1 VKTLPV
7 LSTSTI
13 INLPVDGTRPID
25 QVVIEVV
32 NNGSAGAACYLT
44 GLANSASPQTVIIEE
59 LFELQYRETLSKTY
73 PIVEDLFQ
81 FNFVYSQEQL
91 KIQVFLVDVNGV
103 WTAVNLDVFQVSR
116 ITSEI
121 RDNVSVTSTD
131 FAAISFMR
139 SPAFTIPQGLAAE
152 IRPAALDILSKR
164 PVRYMVVAG
173 GTLDGTFENF
183 PTPTTDIP
191 VTDTALL
198 VNYTCTTVT
207 GGKVIMQGTGSGIS
221 GAYANLAVN
230 LLNER
235 LSYELQDEPVTLVVN
250 SLSGDDD
257 LAVTFKM
264 SEQW

>member
-1 VKTLPV
+1 MTLPV
-7 LSTSTI
+7 LSTNTI

-25 QVVIEVV
+25 QVVIKVV
-32 NNGSAGAACYLT
+32 NNGSAGAFCYIT
-44 GLANSASPQTVIIEE
+44 GLSNSVSPQAIFVEE
-59 LFELQYRETLSKTY
+59 LFELQYQETLSKTY
-73 PIVEDLFQ
+73 VMVEDLFQ
-81 FNFVYSQEQL
+81 FNFVYSQEQM
-91 KIQVFLVDVNGV
+91 KIQVFLVDVDGV
-103 WTAVNLDVFQVSR
+103 WTAVDLEVFQVSR

-139 SPAFTIPQGLAAE
+139 RPGFAIPQGLAAE
-152 IRPAALDILSKR
+152 IRPAALDVMSKR
-164 PVRYMVVAG
+164 PVRYMIVAG
-173 GTLDGTFENF
+173 GTLDGTFENY
-183 PTPTTDIP
+183 PTPTTNIP
-191 VTDTALL
+191 ATDTALL

-235 LSYELQDEPVTLVVN
+235 LSYEFHDEPVTLVVN
-250 SLSGDDD
+250 SLSGGDD